1 MENKR
6 IWYRTTFFNLTIVGI
21 AAFVAPG
28 LYNALASTGAGGAQ
42 TPYLVMAGNAIL
54 NSLMF
59 AICFFASMFSN
70 RFGLKTTIYSASLY
84 QNNRFGTEWFVYF
97 GSACCGLS
105 AGLFWA
111 AEGAI
116 MIGCTISLCVYH
128 PEAHKRGRYLSMWL
142 AYRNSGAILGGAINL
157 GLNYS
162 GKTTGKL
169 NWKTYIVF
177 VALQCLG
184 PAIALLLSPPDKIQR
199 SDGTKVVLQKKLG
212 NKEEL
217 IALLKLSITRRVLLV
232 LPLFFYGI
240 FLLSWAGSYLS
251 LYFSVRSRA
260 LASLVSAFSQITAN
274 FFFGT
279 FLDWR
284 RFTINERAR
293 YSYIFMMTL
302 AGGSWIWAT
311 VVQVGYTRNKPSFDW
326 VDGGFGR
333 GWALYIIMQVNF
345 ALVYNYC
352 YWMVSY
358 LAEAPEEVVRYTSIV
373 RAVEAAGGAVASGI
387 SSTKAPLTV
396 AVGVN
401 FGIWA
406 VAVIPAWLVVR
417 RIALSADGKPLDLKD
432 PHASDSSSVNLE
444 EKQEVPNV
452 TRELHV

>member
-1 MENKR
+1 MPSMENKR

-42 TPYLVMAGNAIL
+42 TPYLVMAGNVIL
-54 NSLMF
+54 DMLMF
-59 AICFFASMFSN
+59 AVCFFASMFSN
-70 RFGLKTTIYSASLY
+70 RFGLKTT
-84 QNNRFGTEWFVYF
+84 FVVGTTGYAYV
-97 GSACCGLS
+97 S
-105 AGLFWA
+105 
-111 AEGAI
+111 
-116 MIGCTISLCVYH
+116 ISLQSVPYELNNQQDLLGFSVSKQQVWNRMVSSGRH
-128 PEAHKRGRYLSMWL
+128 PEPHRRGRYLSMWL

-184 PAIALLLSPPDKIQR
+184 PAIALLLSPPDKVQR
-199 SDGTKVVLQKKLG
+199 SDGIKVVLQKKRG
-212 NKEEL
+212 DKEEL
-217 IALLKLSITRRVLLV
+217 ITLLKLSITRRVLLV
-232 LPLFFYGI
+232 LPLFFYGT

-260 LASLVSAFSQITAN
+260 LASLVSAFAQITAN

-284 RFTINERAR
+284 RFTVNERAR
-293 YSYIFMMTL
+293 YSLGIPE
-302 AGGSWIWAT
+302 
-311 VVQVGYTRNKPSFDW
+311 TRRALYW

-345 ALVYNYC
+345 ALVYN
-352 YWMVSY
+352 Y

-401 FGIWA
+401 FVVWA

-417 RIALSADGKPLDLKD
+417 RIDETPLDLN
-432 PHASDSSSVNLE
+432 ASDSSSVSLE
-444 EKQEVPNV
+444 AEKQEVPDTT

>member
-1 MENKR
+1 MPSMENKR

-42 TPYLVMAGNAIL
+42 TPYLVMAGNVIL
-54 NSLMF
+54 DMLMF
-59 AICFFASMFSN
+59 AVCFFASMFSN
-70 RFGLKTTIYSASLY
+70 RFGLKTTFVVGTTGYAYVSISLQSVPIYSASLY

-116 MIGCTISLCVYH
+116 MIGCTRFLCVDH
-128 PEAHKRGRYLSMWL
+128 TVAEHILQILSL
-142 AYRNSGAILGGAINL
+142 TGAA
-157 GLNYS
+157 
-162 GKTTGKL
+162 
-169 NWKTYIVF
+169 TYIVF

-184 PAIALLLSPPDKIQR
+184 PAIALLLSPPDKVQR
-199 SDGTKVVLQKKLG
+199 SDGIKVVLQKKRG
-212 NKEEL
+212 DKEEL

-232 LPLFFYGI
+232 LPLFFYGT

-260 LASLVSAFSQITAN
+260 LASLVSAFAQITAN

-284 RFTINERAR
+284 RFTVNERAR
-293 YSYIFMMTL
+293 YSYIFMMAL

-311 VVQVGYTRNKPSFDW
+311 VVQVGYTRNPPSFDW

-396 AVGVN
+396 AVAVN
-401 FGIWA
+401 FVVWA

-417 RIALSADGKPLDLKD
+417 QIDETPLDLN
-432 PHASDSSSVNLE
+432 ASDSSSVSLE
-444 EKQEVPNV
+444 AEKQEVPDTT